1 MANTATN
8 VSTGKPKVTGGVWVA
23 PRTATI
29 PTDAVSALS
38 ADYKCLG
45 YVSEDGV
52 TNDNQFDTSEIKAWG
67 GNIIFRSVDKMDDT
81 FKFALIETENIDV
94 LKTVYGNANVSV
106 DGVSGETHV
115 AVKSEDP
122 QELIYVI
129 ELVLRGGIARRIV
142 ITDGAITARDT
153 ITYND
158 TDAIAYNVTVTAYPD
173 GNGVS
178 HHEYTEASAGTN
190 YEIVIFDV
198 DGGSAIPSQIVVSG
212 GTATRP
218 VNPTKDGYTFGG
230 WYAEDTLTTAFDWY
244 APITADTTI
253 YAKWTS

>member
-23 PRTATI
+23 SRTATL

-38 ADYKCLG
+38 SDYKCLG

-52 TNDNQFDTSEIKAWG
+52 SNDNSFDVSEIKAWG
-67 GNIIFRSVDKMDDT
+67 GNIIFRSVDKMEDT

-94 LKTVYGNANVSV
+94 LKTVYGNSNVSV

-115 AVKSEDP
+115 QVKSEDP

-129 ELVLRGGIARRIV
+129 ELALRGGIARRIV
-142 ITDGAITARDT
+142 ISDGAITARDT
-153 ITYND
+153 INYND
-158 TDAIAYNVTVTAYPD
+158 TDAIAYSITVTAYPD
-173 GNGVS
+173 SNNVT
-178 HHEYTEASAGTN
+178 HHEYTEASAGTA
-190 YEIVIFDV
+190 YKIVAFDT
-198 DGGSAIPSQIVVSG
+198 DEGSSVPSQIVVSG
-212 GTATRP
+212 GLAVRP
-218 VNPTKDGYTFGG
+218 ANPTKDGYTFGG
-230 WYAEDTLTTAFDWY
+230 WYTSDALTTEFDWY
-244 APITADTTI
+244 APITADTTV